1 MDYKKACTVS
11 NILFVSSIPLIL
23 AAMVFSAETPRWT
36 AGTFGVML
44 FFAGLGIFTKYYRCP
59 HCGIHL
65 GRLPVSKN
73 TIPPFCPHCGSR
85 LGK

>member
-23 AAMVFSAETPRWT
+23 AAIYFSDDAFQW
-36 AGTFGVML
+36 ASWLIGAIL
-44 FFAGLGIFTKYYRCP
+44 FFAGMVISVKYYRCP

-65 GRLPVSKN
+65 GRMPVSKN
-73 TIPPFCPHCGSR
+73 VISPFCPHCGSR